1 MYIYRDRGGTGVT
14 VPCYKCIYI
23 DTAVGQWLKCCAT
36 NVYIYIYIYGP
47 LWHSGY
53 GALLQ
58 MYIYIYIYRPRWD
71 SGYGAVLQMY
81 IYRDRGGTVV
91 KMLCYKCICICIYI
105 YRDRCGTVVM
115 VLCYKCI
122 YIGTAVGEWLKCCA
136 TNVYIYIGTA
146 VAQWLWCCATN
157 VYI

>member
-1 MYIYRDRGGTGVT
+1 MYI
-14 VPCYKCIYI
+14 
-23 DTAVGQWLKCCAT
+23 
-36 NVYIYIYIYGP
+36 YIYIYIYGP

-58 MYIYIYIYRPRWD
+58 MYIY
-71 SGYGAVLQMY
+71 
-81 IYRDRGGTVV
+81 RDCGETVV
-91 KMLCYKCICICIYI
+91 K
-105 YRDRCGTVVM
+105 

-122 YIGTAVGEWLKCCA
+122 YIGTAVGQWLKCCA
-136 TNVYIYIGTA
+136 TNVYIHIGTA